1 MLKGINLTVNK
12 HYDSLITYKKKKHP
26 KQCSNAIRKHFHS
39 LNISIAKKYDIRE
52 IHAEP
57 AVTREQ
63 ALPAK
68 CSGEEHG
75 KPRSDYAT
83 QRPQHQEK

>member
-1 MLKGINLTVNK
+1 MTTCDQKPSDI
-12 HYDSLITYKKKKHP
+12 KKNTSKALQ
-26 KQCSNAIRKHFHS
+26 QCNQETFSFLYC
-39 LNISIAKKYDIRE
+39 LNVSTAKKYDIRE
-52 IHAEP
+52 LRAEA

>member
-1 MLKGINLTVNK
+1 MFG
-12 HYDSLITYKKKKHP
+12 
-26 KQCSNAIRKHFHS
+26 
-39 LNISIAKKYDIRE
+39 
-52 IHAEP
+52 AEA

-68 CSGEEHG
+68 KKKKKEKHSGEEHG

>member
-1 MLKGINLTVNK
+1 MTKCDQKPSDI
-12 HYDSLITYKKKKHP
+12 KKTSKAQQ
-26 KQCSNAIRKHFHS
+26 QCNQETFSFPHRF
-39 LNISIAKKYDIRE
+39 NISIAKKYDIRE
-52 IHAEP
+52 LRAEA
-57 AVTREQ
+57 AVTRGQ
-63 ALPAK
+63 ALPPK

>member
-1 MLKGINLTVNK
+1 M
-12 HYDSLITYKKKKHP
+12 HP
-26 KQCSNAIRKHFHS
+26 KHCSNAIRKHFHS
-39 LNISIAKKYDIRE
+39 FITLTSQQLKKYDIRGLR
-52 IHAEP
+52 AEA